1 MTYWEQECAD
11 KSLQATLTKIINN
24 KDISIVEDDKEL
36 FRVLKRHLTRKELH
50 AFCMKEGN
58 QSDEAIAE
66 RVSVKL
72 EDVELL
78 LRKAN
83 RKLKQAKVTNEIFI
97 KQEKHSED

>member
-11 KSLQATLTKIINN
+11 KSLFETLKKIVNN
-24 KDISIVEDDKEL
+24 ADVNILEDDKEL

-50 AFCMKEGN
+50 AFCMQEGGK
-58 QSDEAIAE
+58 SHEDIAQ

-78 LRKAN
+78 LHKAQ
-83 RKLKQAKVTNEIFI
+83 RKLKQAKVAKEIFVS
-97 KQEKHSED
+97 KDEE